1 MNILTRNDYAEG
13 TAAKH
18 FFFSAIVMLN
28 IGVFLALGTSMR
40 LAWPDVF
47 PNDIPWLHFGRI
59 RPVHVH
65 FVIFGW
71 ISMAFAGAMCYMTP
85 ALCKTK
91 LWSEKLGVW
100 NCWAWNLG
108 MVAVFFTLINGLTTG
123 REYQDLIWPLDIY
136 MLLLVFAPLALNI
149 WMTML
154 KRQTQGLY
162 VTLWFFGAALLFII
176 LSYFIGA
183 VPDFFPVTGLS
194 EAYMTW
200 WHAHNI
206 LGLWITPVSAAIAYY
221 IIPKVSGNTLYSHK
235 IGHLHFWSI
244 VAFYSTPGAHHLMGA
259 PIPEWLKSF
268 ASVSGVLIMIP
279 ALAFVVNMLMTMKDK
294 WWMFTKSIP
303 LQWALTGVLF
313 AIPLNIQGA
322 FQQTRALNWY
332 IHGTH
337 WIVAHAHLA
346 LLGDDSGA
354 GRDATGLVAA
364 ARRKPHPGAPSGD
377 EGPTTVPPQQLRPA
391 GGPIVME
398 AAKWTPLHSPRGKCN
413 DPPAFCRFRGARGRL
428 ARDDEASAAAKQN
441 PKNNAPTGE
450 PWVTLKS
457 SIATSC
463 FRWGWSGSASLR

>member
-1 MNILTRNDYAEG
+1 MVEKYFTERDYAEG

-18 FFFSAIVMLN
+18 FFFSSIVMLN

-40 LAWPDVF
+40 LAWPDIF
-47 PNDIPWLHFGRI
+47 PNDIAWLHFGRI

-85 ALCKTK
+85 ALCKTR

-100 NCWAWNLG
+100 NCWAWNVG
-108 MVAVFFTLINGLTTG
+108 MVFVFFTLINGMTTG
-123 REYQDLIWPLDIY
+123 REYQDLIWPLDAYI
-136 MLLLVFAPLALNI
+136 LLFVFAPLAINI
-149 WMTML
+149 WMTMFRR
-154 KRQTQGLY
+154 KAQGLY
-162 VTLWFFGAALLFII
+162 VTLWFFGAALLFIL

-200 WHAHNI
+200 WHGHNI

-244 VAFYSTPGAHHLMGA
+244 AAFYSTPGAHHLMGA

-294 WWMFTKSIP
+294 WWMFTRSIP

-332 IHGTH
+332 IARPPGPVGLFDVHRDRG
-337 WIVAHAHLA
+337 HLLRA
-346 LLGDDSGA
+346 AEAAQARALQQEAGAASLLDDVDRLPGLLGGA
-354 GRDATGLVAA
+354 HRGG
-364 ARRKPHPGAPSGD
+364 AR
-377 EGPTTVPPQQLRPA
+377 A
-391 GGPIVME
+391 GGGQGVRD
-398 AAKWTPLHSPRGKCN
+398 PLHPVGDRHPSVHGRT
-413 DPPAFCRFRGARGRL
+413 GALRL
-428 ARDDEASAAAKQN
+428 PHHLLAADLPLQHVDDGQVRQEDRARDRRPCAGPGDSV
-441 PKNNAPTGE
+441 NA
-450 PWVTLKS
+450 
-457 SIATSC
+457 
-463 FRWGWSGSASLR
+463 R

>member
-1 MNILTRNDYAEG
+1 MSANFLTRNDYAEG

-28 IGVFLALGTSMR
+28 IGVLMALGTSVR
-40 LAWPDVF
+40 LAWPDAL
-47 PNDIPWLHFGRI
+47 PNDIAWLHFGRI

-85 ALCKTK
+85 ALCKSK
-91 LWSEKLGVW
+91 LWSERLGVW
-100 NCWAWNLG
+100 NCWAWNFG
-108 MVAVFFTLINGLTTG
+108 MVAVFFTLINGLTSG
-123 REYQDLIWPLDIY
+123 REYQDLIWPLDVY
-136 MLLLVFAPLALNI
+136 VLLFIFLPLAVNI

-154 KRQTQGLY
+154 TRAQKGLY
-162 VTLWFFGAALLFII
+162 VTLWFFGASLLFIL

-183 VPDFFPVTGLS
+183 VPDFFPVTGLA

-221 IIPKVSGNTLYSHK
+221 LIPKVSGNTLYSHK

-244 VAFYSTPGAHHLMGA
+244 AAFYSTPGAHHLMGA

-294 WWMFTKSIP
+294 WWMFTRSIP

-346 LLGDDSGA
+346 LLGFSTFIEIGA
-354 GRDATGLVAA
+354 IYYGLPKLLKRELYSEKLARLHFWMMAIGFLGFWAVLTAAGLVQGAAKVYEIPYIQSVVATHPYMVGRVIFGSLIIFAQPIFLYNMWMTARHGRKLAPQAGPGAMPAPAA
-364 ARRKPHPGAPSGD
+364 A
-377 EGPTTVPPQQLRPA
+377 
-391 GGPIVME
+391 
-398 AAKWTPLHSPRGKCN
+398 
-413 DPPAFCRFRGARGRL
+413 
-428 ARDDEASAAAKQN
+428 
-441 PKNNAPTGE
+441 
-450 PWVTLKS
+450 
-457 SIATSC
+457 
-463 FRWGWSGSASLR
+463 

>member
-1 MNILTRNDYAEG
+1 MVEKYFTERDYAEG

-18 FFFSAIVMLN
+18 FFFSSIVMLN

-40 LAWPDVF
+40 LAWPDIF
-47 PNDIPWLHFGRI
+47 PNDIAWLHFGRI

-85 ALCKTK
+85 ALCKTR

-100 NCWAWNLG
+100 NCWAWNVG
-108 MVAVFFTLINGLTTG
+108 MVFVFFTLINGMTTG
-123 REYQDLIWPLDIY
+123 REYQDLIWPIDAYI
-136 MLLLVFAPLALNI
+136 LLFVFAPLAINI
-149 WMTML
+149 WMTMFRR
-154 KRQTQGLY
+154 KAQGLY
-162 VTLWFFGAALLFII
+162 VTLWFFGAALLFIL

-244 VAFYSTPGAHHLMGA
+244 AAFYSTPGAHHLMGA

-294 WWMFTKSIP
+294 WWMFTRSIP

-313 AIPLNIQGA
+313 AIPLNIQGGVPA
-322 FQQTRALNWY
+322 DPRAQLVHPRDPLDRGACPPGAARILDVHRDRCHLLRSAEAAQARALQQEA
-332 IHGTH
+332 GAAPLLDD
-337 WIVAHAHLA
+337 VDRLPG
-346 LLGDDSGA
+346 LLGGAHRGGTGA
-354 GRDATGLVAA
+354 GGGQGVRDSLHPVRDCHPSVHGRAGAVRLAHHLLAA
-364 ARRKPHPGAPSGD
+364 DLPLQHVDDGEVRQEDRARDR
-377 EGPTTVPPQQLRPA
+377 RPCARA
-391 GGPIVME
+391 GGGVNE
-398 AAKWTPLHSPRGKCN
+398 R
-413 DPPAFCRFRGARGRL
+413 
-428 ARDDEASAAAKQN
+428 
-441 PKNNAPTGE
+441 
-450 PWVTLKS
+450 
-457 SIATSC
+457 
-463 FRWGWSGSASLR
+463 